1 MSKSTFKPAGNA
13 KPQQAQATQEQSNAA
28 AEEQRQTQHRTAI
41 RIAGIEGIEG
51 FADLAQGDDQQ
62 LHQEKA

>member
-1 MSKSTFKPAGNA
+1 MTKSTSNRNNGTK
-13 KPQQAQATQEQSNAA
+13 QQVTSGQSLDNAA

-51 FADLAQGDDQQ
+51 FADLALGDDDRR
-62 LHQEKA
+62 HPEKM